1 MSRGRKC
8 PIEGQLAEH
17 RLVLW
22 EKLGCKSLDCE
33 HECHW
38 SCGKT
43 LTWSDGRLGI
53 QADHLDG
60 DTLNNNP
67 ENLVVSCVRCNV
79 ERGRAGNPVSW
90 CS

>member
-79 ERGRAGNPVSW
+79 ERGRAENPVSW